1 MIASEMMSR
10 QLALGLLRPPAQTL
24 HNFVPGRNGEALAA
38 AREVA
43 AGRGPQFVYFWGP
56 AGSGRTHLLVAVA
69 AARAAPAGAGS
80 APLHT
85 ADDVHVLDESGQA
98 RLFLLMDQVRA
109 DPAARLVAAGDQPPA
124 HLALRDDVR
133 SRLAWGLALALHP
146 LSEEE
151 KAAALREQLA
161 ARGVRAA
168 TDLIPTMLSRL
179 PRDMRTLSAT
189 LEALDAYALQQGRAL
204 TVPLMRHW
212 LREQA
217 GRMPD
222 E

>member
-1 MIASEMMSR
+1 MTPQ
-10 QLALGLLRPPAQTL
+10 QLALGLLKAPPQTL
-24 HNFVPGRNGEALAA
+24 DNFVPGRNGEAIAA
-38 AREVA
+38 ARELA

-56 AGSGRTHLLVAVA
+56 LGSGRTHLLVALA
-69 AARAAPAGAGS
+69 AARGDSVGGAA
-80 APLHT
+80 LH
-85 ADDVHVLDESGQA
+85 AVDDVQALDESAQA
-98 RLFLLMDQVRA
+98 RLFALMDQVRA

-124 HLALRDDVR
+124 RLALRDDVR

-146 LSEEE
+146 LSEQE
-151 KAAALREQLA
+151 KADALREQLV

-168 TDLIPTMLSRL
+168 SDLIPTMLARL

-217 GRMPD
+217 GRMPN

>member
-1 MIASEMMSR
+1 
-10 QLALGLLRPPAQTL
+10 
-24 HNFVPGRNGEALAA
+24 VPGRNGEALAV
-38 AREVA
+38 AREVV
-43 AGRGPQFVYFWGP
+43 AGRGPQFVYFWGS

-69 AARAAPAGAGS
+69 AARGETTGFG
-80 APLHT
+80 PLHT
-85 ADDVHVLDESGQA
+85 ADDVHVLDESAQA

-124 HLALRDDVR
+124 RLSLRDDVR

-151 KAAALREQLA
+151 KADALRQQLA

-204 TVPLMRHW
+204 TVPLMRDW

>member
-1 MIASEMMSR
+1 MTSQ
-10 QLALGLLRPPAQTL
+10 QLALGLLKPPAQTL
-24 HNFVPGRNGEALAA
+24 DNFVPGRNGEALAA
-38 AREVA
+38 ARELA

-56 AGSGRTHLLVAVA
+56 PGSGRTHLLIAVA
-69 AARAAPAGAGS
+69 AAHAEAIVTGGG
-80 APLHT
+80 PLHA
-85 ADDVHVLDESGQA
+85 ADDVHVLDESGQS
-98 RLFLLMDQVRA
+98 RLFVLMDQVRA
-109 DPAARLVAAGDQPPA
+109 NPAAHLVAAGDQPPA
-124 HLALRDDVR
+124 RLGLRDDVR

-151 KAAALREQLA
+151 KAGALREQLA

-168 TDLIPTMLSRL
+168 NDLIPTMLSRL